1 MRCSRA
7 AVKVRLKSEFL
18 NEGEEEEESN
28 EEKVEVEEEE
38 EEEMKEE
45 EEKAG
50 KQDEVCVVGGSH
62 WTGDSDR

>member
-38 EEEMKEE
+38 EEMKEE